1 MNTLTTD
8 LDTIISESLDKPLA
22 SEKIKQFCFEIFER
36 TKGQTIGFSS
46 NLRYIWSL
54 FMGGILNRKCAV
66 KYKKNITVMQNI
78 LQNLKADKNER
89 QGVL

>member
-1 MNTLTTD
+1 MMNTLTTD

-46 NLRYIWSL
+46 NLRYI
-54 FMGGILNRKCAV
+54 
-66 KYKKNITVMQNI
+66 
-78 LQNLKADKNER
+78 
-89 QGVL
+89 